1 MPTPGL
7 NMVKVFVNWDG
18 KKFLRFDFD
27 NGEGGG
33 CVTDVRIVSLT
44 DEGEIAVSND
54 EPDGGHLFKLN
65 GKNLKIIPE
74 VLEPDDENEGLVH
87 FDEGGDIEI
96 ELMYKTANQVTLVPP
111 YADDPNGAYK
121 QLVKHLKDHVTSA
134 LSGGA
139 VKRRRSTRRHRR
151 HRRRSTKKY

>member
-1 MPTPGL
+1 MPTRGL
-7 NMVKVFVNWDG
+7 NVIQITEDWDHR
-18 KKFLRFDFD
+18 KFLSFDLD
-27 NGEGGG
+27 TEAGDG
-33 CVTDVRIVSLT
+33 CVTVIRIVSLT

-65 GKNLKIIPE
+65 GKNLKITPE
-74 VLEPDDENEGLVH
+74 VFEPGEENEGIVN
-87 FDEGGDIEI
+87 FDEDGEISI
-96 ELMYKTANQVTLVPP
+96 ELIYQTANQGNLMPL

-121 QLVKHLKDHVTSA
+121 QLVKHIQEHVTSA